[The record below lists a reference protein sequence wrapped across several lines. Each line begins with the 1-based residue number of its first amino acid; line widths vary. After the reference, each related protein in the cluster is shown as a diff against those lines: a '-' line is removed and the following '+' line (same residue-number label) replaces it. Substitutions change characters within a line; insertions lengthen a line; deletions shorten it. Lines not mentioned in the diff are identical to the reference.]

1 MVTDAQ
7 VKLLRKKLMKEGM
20 TQEAAAAA
28 AAMSVRSA
36 RSWQSGPLPS
46 EKRSPR
52 TWRTREDPFCDVWDT
67 FVVPLLVADTE
78 RKLQAKS
85 VFDALDRDHP
95 GRFEPSQVRTL
106 QRHIRAWRALHG
118 PEQDVVFP
126 QEHVVGREAAFD
138 FTDCRELEVTVGGA
152 QFDHLLFVVRLS
164 ASKWTYAEVA
174 VGETW
179 EALSQGLQNALWELG
194 CRPEVVRHDN
204 LSAATRELK
213 EGTGR
218 SLTVRFQALLDHYGL
233 RSTRISPGESHE
245 NGVVEKA
252 NDLLKTALDQ
262 ALRLRESR
270 EFNSREAYAAFVA
283 EVRGRMNAQRR
294 QDIEAEKLALRPLPA
309 TRLLDHTEYD
319 VVVRAWSTIR
329 VRNQTYSVPSRLKG
343 HSVTVKVFAER
354 LEIWFQGVR
363 TAEIERARGRGAVT
377 IDYRH
382 VIWSLV
388 RKPGAFARYR
398 FREELFPTL
407 VFRRAYDALVGW
419 RGERA
424 DVEYVRILHLA
435 ASTLQ
440 GPVERALLELLAE
453 GRAFDYAAVRS
464 VAHPE
469 PIGVPEVNIGTP
481 DLAHYDRLLGGAQ

>member
-1 MVTDAQ
+1 MVTDGQ

-28 AAMSVRSA
+28 ADMSVRTA
-36 RSWQSGPLPS
+36 RSWQCGPLPS
-46 EKRSPR
+46 ERRTPR
-52 TWRTREDPFCDVWDT
+52 TWRTREDPFAEVWEP
-67 FVVPLLVADTE
+67 FVVPLLGADSE
-78 RKLQAKS
+78 RKLQAKA
-85 VFDALDRDHP
+85 VFDALDHEYP

-106 QRHIRAWRALHG
+106 QRHMRAWRALHG
-118 PEQDVVFP
+118 PDQDVVFP
-126 QEHVVGREAAFD
+126 QDHPVGREAAFD
-138 FTDCRELEVTVGGA
+138 FTDCRELGVTVGGA
-152 QFDHLLFVVRLS
+152 PFDHLLFVVRLS
-164 ASKWTYAEVA
+164 ASKWTYAEFA
-174 VGETW
+174 VSETW
-179 EALSQGLQNALWELG
+179 EAMSQGLQNAFWELG
-194 CRPEVVRHDN
+194 RCPEVVRHDN

-245 NGVVEKA
+245 NGIVEKA

-262 ALRLRESR
+262 ALLLRQSR
-270 EFNSREAYAAFVA
+270 EFATREAYTVFVA

-294 QDIEAEKLALRPLPA
+294 HDIDAETLALRPLPDR
-309 TRLLDHTEYD
+309 RLPDHSEYD

-343 HSVTVKVFAER
+343 HEVTVRVFAEK
-354 LEIWFQGVR
+354 LEIWFQGKW
-363 TAEIERARGRGAVT
+363 TAEMVRVRGRGAVT
-377 IDYRH
+377 IDYPH

-398 FREELFPTL
+398 FREELYPTL
-407 VFRRAYDALVGW
+407 VFREAYDALVGW

-435 ASTLQ
+435 ASTFQ
-440 GPVERALLELLAE
+440 GAVERALLALLEA
-453 GRAFDYAAVRS
+453 GRPFDYAAVK
-464 VAHPE
+464 ALANPE
-469 PIGVPEVNIGTP
+469 PIGVPDVRIGTP
-481 DLAHYDRLLGGAQ
+481 NLTHYDRLLGGVQ